1 MKKGSIRIAK
11 ANTIAYRKQIT
22 NLPAHA
28 LLLSTTYLFD
38 PIIQSITKFLPFFGL
53 PTFSD
58 AINYGIRIKDSLF
71 NAMVLSFK

>member
-28 LLLSTTYLFD
+28 LLLSTYLFD
-38 PIIQSITKFLPFFGL
+38 PFIQSITKFLPFFGL